1 MDDSEPSIWTLAEHL
16 SAGKLALSQIDS
28 DYLQTTPAPICHHF
42 SAMNPVEPITVSMAA
57 IYRHLCPLFESLGVE
72 FLPDRL
78 DAWET
83 TKPDRHWLMTRVPA
97 IFEAASLSG
106 LYYQGWTWEPRDRQ
120 PIGATDIQVIN
131 NRTTLGDGG

>member
-1 MDDSEPSIWTLAEHL
+1 MDDNEPPIWTLEEHL
-16 SAGKLALSQIDS
+16 SAGKVALSQIDA
-28 DYLQTTPAPICHHF
+28 DYMHTTPQPICHHF
-42 SAMNPVEPITVSMAA
+42 SAMNPVNPMTVSVEAT
-57 IYRHLCPLFESLGVE
+57 YRHLCLPFLSLGVE

-78 DAWET
+78 EALET
-83 TKPDRHWLMTRVPA
+83 TKPDRRWLMTRIPA

-131 NRTTLGDGG
+131 NRTA